1 MEKAALGSVEGDCEV
16 TGFRTKIT
24 NVKLKTDATGK
35 TVVVPQQSYTSV
47 SDKLK
52 RGSSKKVKVKRR

>member
-1 MEKAALGSVEGDCEV
+1 M
-16 TGFRTKIT
+16 TGHKIK
-24 NVKLKTDATGK
+24 VKGK
-35 TVVVPQQSYTSV
+35 VKDGKFIPAVSYASI

>member
-1 MEKAALGSVEGDCEV
+1 M

>member
-1 MEKAALGSVEGDCEV
+1 M
-16 TGFRTKIT
+16 TGHKIK
-24 NVKLKTDATGK
+24 VKGK
-35 TVVVPQQSYTSV
+35 VKDGKFIPAVSYTSV

>member
-1 MEKAALGSVEGDCEV
+1 M

-35 TVVVPQQSYTSV
+35 TTVVPVPSYASV

-52 RGSSKKVKVKRR
+52 RGDRKKIVRGKRIGGARERKQGAHE

>member
-1 MEKAALGSVEGDCEV
+1 M

-24 NVKLKTDATGK
+24 NVKLKTDAAGK
-35 TVVVPQQSYTSV
+35 TTVVPVPAYASV

-52 RGSSKKVKVKRR
+52 RGTKRKIVKGKRI

>member
-1 MEKAALGSVEGDCEV
+1 M

-35 TVVVPQQSYTSV
+35 TKVIPVPSYASV

-52 RGSSKKVKVKRR
+52 RGDRKKIVRGKRIK

>member
-1 MEKAALGSVEGDCEV
+1 M

-35 TVVVPQQSYTSV
+35 TKVVPVQSYASV
-47 SDKLK
+47 SDKLNRGTK
-52 RGSSKKVKVKRR
+52 RKIVKGKRV